1 MKAAVWL
8 HHVLEVDQPW
18 HVLDSSYDAPGRRL
32 DVWVGPQ
39 AAPERKGWFSRGPAK
54 PATGTGPEQIWR
66 HLNMGGTRCFIHLRE
81 TSGASVADLP
91 WAGDEGVPFTHAM
104 SRQIATLLSEGIKL
118 PAICVLLDVQISEL
132 WKFKLGL
139 DNGKM
144 VLSVAPAP
152 ADGRALEAG
161 QTGAAASSMPDLADP
176 IWEKLLEG
184 GVDLNIRVLSL
195 KLLLT
200 KLQDQMRVINDPEV
214 RMLKKHEVYRYFVR
228 HEKVLGHELAQLRK
242 F

>member
-1 MKAAVWL
+1 LSFGHLWI
-8 HHVLEVDQPW
+8 W
-18 HVLDSSYDAPGRRL
+18 IGSSYDAPGRRL

-54 PATGTGPEQIWR
+54 PATGTGPEQVWR

-81 TSGASVADLP
+81 TSGASIADLP
-91 WAGDEGVPFTHAM
+91 WGGDEGVPFTHAM

-118 PAICVLLDVQISEL
+118 PAICALLDVQISEL

-144 VLSVAPAP
+144 VLSVAQAP
-152 ADGRALEAG
+152 VEQRASDAAQAG
-161 QTGAAASSMPDLADP
+161 GAAVSSMPDLADP
-176 IWEKLLEG
+176 VWEKLLEG
-184 GVDLNIRVLSL
+184 GIDLNIRVLSL

-200 KLQDQMRVINDPEV
+200 KLQDQMRVISDPEV
-214 RMLKKHEVYRYFVR
+214 RMLKRHEVYRYFVR
-228 HEKVLGHELAQLRK
+228 HEKVLGHELAQLRSS
-242 F
+242 